1 MHTPMTGIAGLG
13 PDDAKDSARLLG
25 MIVALAGEVFVLKAE
40 IDRMKIAL
48 NDAGVLDEAT
58 LDSAGASKEMQQ
70 RLRAE
75 EEAFAS
81 TVLRP
86 FAHPDDIPD
95 VSRFMSEK

>member
-13 PDDAKDSARLLG
+13 PDDARDPARLLG

-58 LDSAGASKEMQQ
+58 LEHAGASKEMQQ
-70 RLRAE
+70 ILRSE

-86 FAHPDDIPD
+86 FAHPDDTPD
-95 VSRFMSEK
+95 VSRFMGEK

>member
-1 MHTPMTGIAGLG
+1 MHAPMTGIAGLG
-13 PDDAKDSARLLG
+13 PDDTKDHARLMG

-40 IDRMKIAL
+40 IERIKIAL
-48 NDAGVLDEAT
+48 RTASVLAESDLEN
-58 LDSAGASKEMQQ
+58 AGASNEMQQ
-70 RLRAE
+70 ILRAE

-95 VSRFMSEK
+95 VSRFMTEQ